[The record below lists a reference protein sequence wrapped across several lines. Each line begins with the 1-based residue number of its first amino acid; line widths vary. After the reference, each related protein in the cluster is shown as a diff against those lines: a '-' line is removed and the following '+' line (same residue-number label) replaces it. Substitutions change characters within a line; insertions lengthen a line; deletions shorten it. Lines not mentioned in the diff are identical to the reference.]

1 MDKKFQPQGSDP
13 AVAQPPK
20 AGAYRISS
28 TRQKSPRHCLLP
40 NRMEIAYQ
48 ARAEVDFFYKDI
60 FEKEIYL
67 KHGINLADE
76 DCIFDVGANIGLFT
90 LFAHQ
95 KCRNVRIY
103 AFEPAPPLF
112 EILRLNTS
120 RYGVNVKLFN
130 CGLSNENKT
139 AAFTFYPNSSGM
151 SSFYADRQEEKEALW
166 AIMENQLHQG
176 MAGMERVMR
185 YADELL
191 EERLKSETYDCCL
204 KTVSEVIDEEQ
215 ISFIDL
221 LKVDVQKSEL
231 DIVAGIKEADWPKIK
246 QLVIEVHDIDGR
258 LQQVRSLLQA
268 QGYEVAVEQD
278 EHYHHSI
285 LYNLFARRK
294 DRMPAPPRVEGNQL
308 SPAALQQFQERARK
322 QEEALHRRKHL
333 LEQRKKS

>member
-1 MDKKFQPQGSDP
+1 MDKKFQPQASDP
-13 AVAQPPK
+13 AVAQPPT
-20 AGAYRISS
+20 AGAGRISPTGPNRS
-28 TRQKSPRHCLLP
+28 RFCRLP

-67 KHGINLADE
+67 KHGINLADD

-95 KCRNVRIY
+95 KRRNVRVY
-103 AFEPAPPLF
+103 AFEQAPPLF

-151 SSFYADRQEEKEALW
+151 SSFYADRQEEKEALR

-191 EERLKSETYDCCL
+191 EERLKSQTYECRL
-204 KTVSEVIDEEQ
+204 RTVSEIIAEEQ
-215 ISFIDL
+215 VSLIDL
-221 LKVDVQKSEL
+221 LKIDVQKSEL

-246 QLVIEVHDIDGR
+246 QLVVEVHDIEGR
-258 LQQVRSLLQA
+258 LQQVQSLLEA

-278 EHYHHSI
+278 EHYQHSI

-294 DRMPAPPRVEGNQL
+294 GRLPAPPRADLIVFNPGRRGQPAF
-308 SPAALQQFQERARK
+308 SPRK
-322 QEEALHRRKHL
+322 EVI
-333 LEQRKKS
+333 